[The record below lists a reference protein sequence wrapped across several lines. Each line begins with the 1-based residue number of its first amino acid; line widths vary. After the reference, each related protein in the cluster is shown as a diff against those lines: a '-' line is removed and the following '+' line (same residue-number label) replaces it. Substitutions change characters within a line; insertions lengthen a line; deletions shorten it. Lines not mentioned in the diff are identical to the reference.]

1 MASIQL
7 PSISL
12 QNNLTK
18 IQLLSQD
25 SEVTFDA
32 RIHEVQARSPAAT
45 SISLV
50 LRDEGSFV
58 AASVEEGVVDNS
70 TLEMV
75 QILTPESIVRVSGNL
90 VSAPTTFIQVSK
102 IVVLANA
109 LADLPKGVVSHGAPG
124 EEEAIENQL
133 GALVL
138 HERLNNRVA
147 DVKVAATGAIFKLLS
162 GIFQLAVEHQT
173 TGGFH
178 WVSTPGL
185 INYRIPG
192 DDDYFPVSYFDNEQV
207 WLAQTGEF
215 HLQIALAMDFKRVF
229 EIRDVFRRERKVSS
243 RHLTEYTALEVMM
256 AFEHDWQE
264 ILYSAESL
272 IVFIIRS
279 LQQKD
284 GYRTLINLAKR
295 LYSSAGDVKLGLDED
310 GHFPRLKFVE
320 AKGLLHNLLGFDTD
334 DRDDFTREEEAALSR
349 LLSGASSTGLELQ
362 TVKGL
367 PTDVFAITDWPPH
380 LRPFNVQT
388 TEGDEKKT
396 NSFDIIVRGQETC
409 SGWQSIHSYNKM
421 RQAMAARDPP
431 IDPDASMWHT
441 YIGAY
446 EAGAPPQGGYG
457 MGLNRLLQNVIGLS
471 DIHEAALFP
480 RNAQRV
486 SP

>member
-1 MASIQL
+1 M
-7 PSISL
+7 
-12 QNNLTK
+12 
-18 IQLLSQD
+18 
-25 SEVTFDA
+25 
-32 RIHEVQARSPAAT
+32 QARSPAAT

-102 IVVLANA
+102 IVVLANS

-215 HLQIALAMDFKRVF
+215 HLQIALAMDFKRGF
-229 EIRDVFRRERKVSS
+229 EIRNVFRRERKVSS
-243 RHLTEYTALEVMM
+243 RHLTEVSESIQPLCIQYPKNCIKYTALEAMM

-284 GYRTLINLAKR
+284 RYRMLINLAKR

-320 AKGLLHNLLGFDTD
+320 AKGLLRNLLGFDTD
-334 DRDDFTREEEAALSR
+334 DRDDFT
-349 LLSGASSTGLELQ
+349 
-362 TVKGL
+362 
-367 PTDVFAITDWPPH
+367 
-380 LRPFNVQT
+380 
-388 TEGDEKKT
+388 
-396 NSFDIIVRGQETC
+396 
-409 SGWQSIHSYNKM
+409 
-421 RQAMAARDPP
+421 
-431 IDPDASMWHT
+431 
-441 YIGAY
+441 
-446 EAGAPPQGGYG
+446 
-457 MGLNRLLQNVIGLS
+457 
-471 DIHEAALFP
+471 
-480 RNAQRV
+480 
-486 SP
+486 